1 MDLLSLLHPKIVH
14 FPIAFLC
21 VYLLLEIIGA
31 ILKKEFFSKAA
42 HLFLFFGVLG
52 ALAAT
57 FTGDQAVDAF
67 EGWNKTS
74 DAVLKQH
81 HNFATITTWFF
92 AALLVLRTI
101 AVLRKKFT
109 PMFKYGFVI
118 LAIIG
123 TYFIVWTGEMGGK
136 MVYTHGVG
144 TEYYNKA
151 SAVKDSLNDK
161 ISNMQDKID
170 SLESKGN

>member
-14 FPIAFLC
+14 FPIAFLL
-21 VYLLLEIIGA
+21 VYLVLELIGA
-31 ILKKEFFSKAA
+31 IFKKDFYSKAA

-67 EGWNKTS
+67 EGWNKS
-74 DAVLKQH
+74 SHAVLRDH
-81 HNFATITTWFF
+81 HNYATITTWFF
-92 AALLVLRTI
+92 TALLVLRTI
-101 AVLRKKFT
+101 VVLRKKFT
-109 PMFKYGFVI
+109 TPFKFGFV
-118 LAIIG
+118 LFAVIG
-123 TYFIVWTGEMGGK
+123 TYFIVLTGDLGGK
-136 MVYTHGVG
+136 MVYIHGVG

-151 SAVKDSLNDK
+151 NTVQDSLKDK

-170 SLESKGN
+170 SLETK